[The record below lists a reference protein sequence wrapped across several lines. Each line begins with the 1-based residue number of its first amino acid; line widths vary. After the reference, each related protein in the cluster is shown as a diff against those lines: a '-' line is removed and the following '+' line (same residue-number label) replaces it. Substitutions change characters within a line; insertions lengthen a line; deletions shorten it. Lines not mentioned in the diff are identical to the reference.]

1 MTDDENRLMAVD
13 IGEAEMDDLV
23 VQKKASGCTTRE
35 SLAARTKVPMVL
47 SRISLTPESIFKSAS
62 G

>member
-1 MTDDENRLMAVD
+1 MTDDENRLKAID

-23 VQKKASGCTTRE
+23 VQNKASGCKRE
-35 SLAARTKVPMVL
+35 SLAARTIVPMVL
-47 SRISLTPESIFKSAS
+47 SRISLTPGSIFKSAS